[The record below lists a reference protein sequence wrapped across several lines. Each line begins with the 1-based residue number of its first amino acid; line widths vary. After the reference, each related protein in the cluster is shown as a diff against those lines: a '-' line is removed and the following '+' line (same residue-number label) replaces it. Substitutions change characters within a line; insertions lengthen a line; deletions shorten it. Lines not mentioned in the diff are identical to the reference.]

1 MSLSKQKKN
10 RYEIDMCNG
19 SVMDKLISFSI
30 PLMLSGI
37 LQLLFNAVDIIV
49 VGRFTGSHALAAVGS
64 TTALINVFTNLFIGV
79 SLGANVLAAR
89 FYAANREREMSETV
103 HTAITFALISGV
115 VMVFVGLLFSRGALE
130 LMDTPADVIEQST
143 LYMRIYFSGMP
154 FFMMYN
160 YGAAILRAVGD
171 TKRPLMF
178 LIVAGI
184 TNALLNLVLVIVFHM
199 GVAGVAIATVIAQM
213 ISCVLVLRCLYKTD
227 SCYQLRFSKMMLKWD
242 YLKQIF
248 QVGIPAGIQSTV
260 INFSNVLLQSS
271 VNSFGSVAMAG
282 YTAANNIFGFLFA
295 SVNSITQACMS
306 FTSQNYGVG
315 KWKRMDKVLRNCIL
329 LSVVV
334 SVTLGGSSYVFGPEL
349 LKIYT
354 SDQAV
359 IQCGME
365 ILLYTTVTYFMCG
378 LMDLFPG
385 ALRGMGYSAVP
396 MLLSVIG
403 TVGTRVVWIYLIF
416 PKHRALDVLFIS
428 YPASWLVTIILQVIC
443 YYFVR
448 KRVKKKF
455 LNVQD

>member
-1 MSLSKQKKN
+1 MRLSKQKKN

-160 YGAAILRAVGD
+160 YGAAILRAIGD

-178 LIVAGI
+178 LIIAGI
-184 TNALLNLVLVIVFHM
+184 TNALLNLLLVIVFHL

-213 ISCVLVLRCLYKTD
+213 ISCILVLRCLYKTD
-227 SCYQLRFSKMMLKWD
+227 SCYQLRFSKLVLKWD
-242 YLKQIF
+242 CLKQIF

-334 SVTLGGSSYVFGPEL
+334 SVILGGSSYVFGPEL